1 MDASTWDCLSCGA
14 SAQHK
19 PFCEGCGAARP
30 VEGAEDSALSLM
42 LGLVCERCDGYNDPG
57 VDVCASC
64 GAALGVDAPA
74 AAADASPPPA
84 PPAPVAAAT
93 TEPAATRP
101 AVAEPPSWMTPP
113 TGRPLATAFAL
124 PKVDL
129 AAVASSAEGAG
140 LAAPRPAVSAP
151 ATTSPPTVPSPG
163 TTGTSPAPAAV
174 ASPAT
179 ATALVTPPCAKCAT
193 PLSPADRFCR
203 NCGTRVGDGVQPSAS
218 GPVATMQIAAL
229 KMPAPGLP
237 SPMLPA
243 GATMA
248 MPAVRTGGATGGGLG
263 GSASPAGGAPSATM
277 FFGAA
282 TAERVAK
289 LVLVR
294 GVSQFG
300 SQWRLQAGET
310 TLGRS
315 QGAVLFP
322 DDENLAERHCRFVF
336 RGPDLWLEPEQT
348 TNGVFL
354 RVRGRAK
361 VGPGDEIVVGAQRL
375 RLLADEDRPMKVEG
389 DATTKTLG
397 SMVKSS
403 PPIALLRVAPD
414 PAQNE
419 VFFRCQRLL
428 TLGRNHCDVNFPRD
442 SFVSER
448 HAQLSFEEDGLVLE
462 DLRSRNGTYTRV
474 RQPMQLQHGDLV
486 LLGDKVLRI
495 ELPQR

>member
-19 PFCEGCGAARP
+19 PFCEACGAARP

-74 AAADASPPPA
+74 AAPEPTA
-84 PPAPVAAAT
+84 PPAAA
-93 TEPAATRP
+93 EPAPTRP
-101 AVAEPPSWMTPP
+101 AEPPSWMTPP

-140 LAAPRPAVSAP
+140 LAAPRPAVP
-151 ATTSPPTVPSPG
+151 AAATMSP
-163 TTGTSPAPAAV
+163 TTGTSPGTTPAPATV
-174 ASPAT
+174 AAPAT
-179 ATALVTPPCAKCAT
+179 VPAPGTVTPPCAKCAT

-203 NCGTRVGDGVQPSAS
+203 NCGTRVGDSVQPSAS
-218 GPVATMQIAAL
+218 GPVATMQIAAV

-237 SPMLPA
+237 SPMLPP

-248 MPAVRTGGATGGGLG
+248 MPALRTAGGTSGGLG
-263 GSASPAGGAPSATM
+263 GSAGPAGGAPSATM

-336 RGPDLWLEPEQT
+336 RGPDLWLEPEAT
-348 TNGVFL
+348 TNGVFV
-354 RVRGRAK
+354 RVRGRAR

-375 RLLADEDRPMKVEG
+375 RLLADDDRPMKVEG
-389 DATTKTLG
+389 DVTTKTLG

-474 RQPMQLQHGDLV
+474 RQPVQLQHGDLV